1 MSRASQ
7 PKGRRD
13 RAIGL
18 LTPRSPRIRCEV
30 ESGGVPHRLQGEHQ
44 MIYLAVTAAAAFNL
58 VCTGTTEK
66 TEYSGSKSEP
76 YSITYRV
83 DTVARLWCN
92 DDAEGCKTP
101 QNMADINAVTIK
113 FIDTT
118 TDTPS
123 QYFRYVEQVNRETG
137 LHQTLIVGG
146 RGAYTRITKQ
156 EGHCE
161 PAPFSGFPKASPR
174 F

>member
-1 MSRASQ
+1 M
-7 PKGRRD
+7 
-13 RAIGL
+13 L
-18 LTPRSPRIRCEV
+18 
-30 ESGGVPHRLQGEHQ
+30 
-44 MIYLAVTAAAAFNL
+44 YLAVAAAAAFNL

-66 TEYSGSKSEP
+66 TEYSGSKSET
-76 YSITYRV
+76 YTITYRV
-83 DTVARLWCN
+83 DTTAGLWCK

-101 QNMADINAVTIK
+101 QKFADANPITIK

-118 TDTPS
+118 IDTPA

-137 LHQTLIVGG
+137 RHQTLIVGG
-146 RGAYTRITKQ
+146 RGALTRITKQ

-161 PAPFSGFPKASPR
+161 PAQFSGFPKANPK